1 MSSVPKKADKL
12 NLSLSLINFHDTP
25 RCSSSSSSS
34 SSSGGG
40 SSSSSSSFIP
50 NRMQTMKGRKSNIIS
65 TMKP

>member
-25 RCSSSSSSS
+25 RCSSSSSGG
-34 SSSGGG
+34 GGG

-50 NRMQTMKGRKSNIIS
+50 NRM
-65 TMKP
+65 